1 MTALLGVFLGKYL
14 GFAFAVQ
21 EAEQGLP
28 NQTGL
33 LSGEMFTLFREN
45 LGEVFGLFDLLWTGL
60 AVASAWY
67 ALRPEPSE
75 AATEPAP
82 AARVTSLPESVPDP
96 FVTPV
101 RARSR

>member
-1 MTALLGVFLGKYL
+1 MTALLGVLLGKYL

-67 ALRPEPSE
+67 ALRPEAPDAE
-75 AATEPAP
+75 TEPAP
-82 AARVTSLPESVPDP
+82 APTSRRCPS
-96 FVTPV
+96 
-101 RARSR
+101 RSPSRS